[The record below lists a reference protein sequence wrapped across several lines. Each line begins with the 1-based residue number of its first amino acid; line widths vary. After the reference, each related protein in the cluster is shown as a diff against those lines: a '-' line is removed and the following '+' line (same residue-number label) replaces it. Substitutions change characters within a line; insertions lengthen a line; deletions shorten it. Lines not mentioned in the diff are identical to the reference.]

1 MKQYPGYTLV
11 KREDCPEQ
19 HGTLTVLTHD
29 VSGAAVLLVENDDD
43 NKAFGIGFG
52 TFPSDDT
59 GVFHILEHSVLAG
72 SEKYPVKS
80 PFLQLLKSS
89 MASFLNAM
97 TFPDKTVYPFA
108 TPNETDFKNLMDVYL
123 NAVFCPLAMVDKGV
137 FEQEGWHRDEDGT
150 VSGVVY
156 NEMQGALAT
165 PDAQLQNAL
174 SRAKFPDTAYGFVSG
189 GDPASIPALTYEK
202 YVRVYRR
209 HYSADNCC
217 ITLYGKMDMAEK
229 LAFLDEQYL
238 SRMPK
243 SASRPRLTVQ
253 DEQVGAKR
261 NIPYYTE
268 KPEPDEAQC
277 ALAWYTG
284 AFSDRERQLGV
295 EILLDALLGTNQAPL
310 KAALLEEKLGA
321 DIDVGFDD
329 STLQP
334 TLELVL
340 RGATEESAGKFAA
353 AVRKAVDGILEK
365 GIPEE
370 LLMASLNSTEFASL
384 ERPGSIPDGVLDAIN
399 ASAGWLHTGDPALL
413 LHTNALFASLREKLE
428 QGWFNELLRELFAP
442 APVEIIQVPTLPRKE
457 EEGRAARTDGKLV
470 LDHPLTAADLGE
482 GKKQT
487 PGSNELLAG
496 AELLHHPSA
505 GNTYLYLYYDLG
517 GMAPEDMS
525 CLHLLTDVMDEL
537 DTEKHTARELNTL
550 RNTWLGSSGA
560 WMDCWTGRQ
569 EGRPCHAKLI
579 VGMSMLERSLEKA
592 VELGSEWLYET
603 KFSGPQ
609 AEATIERVASQQKLL
624 MEQKFLREGNAFAAM
639 RAAAHFS
646 VESALSER
654 CNGVS
659 YYHYLCE
666 LLEKADWT
674 ALGKKMEE
682 LWKNVLK
689 KNALTVSLHGS
700 DAALD
705 TLKKLLPGSA
715 FAAEKRGE
723 AKPYTEELTAPV
735 NEAFIIDGGVNYDVL
750 VWPMERRLERKV
762 LARVMSYEYLWHNI
776 REVGGAYGTGMVTQ
790 NDGTEYLYTYRDPHL
805 KESYETFAKGP
816 AELAGRDYTE
826 KDMNEFIVGAA
837 AKLDTPRKPRE
848 EAASTDCKYF
858 CGITDEMT
866 AAERKS
872 LCSVD
877 AAALKAEAADLSARM
892 EKGVRV
898 VFGSK
903 EAVEAAKELFDRVE
917 TL

>member
-174 SRAKFPDTAYGFVSG
+174 SRAMFPDTAYGFVSG

-253 DEQVGAKR
+253 DEQAGAKR

-399 ASAGWLHTGDPALL
+399 ASTGWLHTGDPALL

-442 APVEIIQVPTLPRKE
+442 APVEIIQVPTLPKKE
-457 EEGRAARTDGKLV
+457 EEGRTARTDGKLV

-487 PGSNELLAG
+487 PGSKELLAG
-496 AELLHHPSA
+496 AELMHHPSA

-537 DTEKHTARELNTL
+537 DTEKHTAQELNTL

-592 VELGSEWLYET
+592 VELGSEWLYEA

-609 AEATIERVASQQKLL
+609 AEAAMERVASQQKLL
-624 MEQKFLREGNAFAAM
+624 MEQKFLREGHAFAAM

-659 YYHYLCE
+659 YYHYICE

-682 LWKNVLK
+682 LWKSVLK

-816 AELAGRDYTE
+816 TELAGRDYTE

>member
-174 SRAKFPDTAYGFVSG
+174 SRAMFPDTAYGFVSG

-238 SRMPK
+238 GRMPK

-487 PGSNELLAG
+487 PGSRELLAG

-525 CLHLLTDVMDEL
+525 CLQLLTDVMDEL

-592 VELGSEWLYET
+592 VELGSEWLYEA

-609 AEATIERVASQQKLL
+609 AEAAMERVASQQKLL
-624 MEQKFLREGNAFAAM
+624 MEQKFLREGHTFAAM

-674 ALGKKMEE
+674 ALGKRMEE
-682 LWKNVLK
+682 LWKSVLK

-715 FAAEKRGE
+715 FATEKRGE
-723 AKPYTEELTAPV
+723 AKPCTEELTAPV

-762 LARVMSYEYLWHNI
+762 LARVMSYEYLWHSI

>member
-29 VSGAAVLLVENDDD
+29 VSGATVLLVENDDD

-97 TFPDKTVYPFA
+97 TFPDKTVYLFA
-108 TPNETDFKNLMDVYL
+108 TPNETDFRNLMDVYL

-174 SRAKFPDTAYGFVSG
+174 SRAMFPDTAYGFVSG

-340 RGATEESAGKFAA
+340 RGATEESASKFAA

-487 PGSNELLAG
+487 PGSRELLAG

-537 DTEKHTARELNTL
+537 DTEKHTAQELNTL

-603 KFSGPQ
+603 KFGGPQ
-609 AEATIERVASQQKLL
+609 AEAAMERVASQQKLL
-624 MEQKFLREGNAFAAM
+624 MEQKFLREGHAFAAM

-682 LWKNVLK
+682 LWKSVLK
-689 KNALTVSLHGS
+689 KNALTISLHGS

-723 AKPYTEELTAPV
+723 AKPCTEELTAPV

-816 AELAGRDYTE
+816 AELAGRDYTG

>member
-174 SRAKFPDTAYGFVSG
+174 SRAMFPDTAYGFVSG

-253 DEQVGAKR
+253 DEQAGAKR

-353 AVRKAVDGILEK
+353 AVRKAVDGILER

-399 ASAGWLHTGDPALL
+399 ASTGWLHTGDPALL

-487 PGSNELLAG
+487 PGSRELLAG

-517 GMAPEDMS
+517 GMAPEDMA

-537 DTEKHTARELNTL
+537 DTEKHTARELSTL

-592 VELGSEWLYET
+592 VELGSEWLYEA

-609 AEATIERVASQQKLL
+609 AEAAMERVASQQKLL
-624 MEQKFLREGNAFAAM
+624 MEQKFLREGHAFAAM

-674 ALGKKMEE
+674 ALGKKMEG
-682 LWKNVLK
+682 LWKSVLK
-689 KNALTVSLHGS
+689 KNALTISLHGS

-816 AELAGRDYTE
+816 TELAGRDYTE

>member
-174 SRAKFPDTAYGFVSG
+174 SRAMFPDTAYGFVSG

-253 DEQVGAKR
+253 DEQAGAKR

-399 ASAGWLHTGDPALL
+399 ASTGWLHTGDPALL

-487 PGSNELLAG
+487 PGSRELLAG

-517 GMAPEDMS
+517 GMVPEDMS
-525 CLHLLTDVMDEL
+525 CLQLLTDVMDEL

-592 VELGSEWLYET
+592 VELGSEWLYEA

-609 AEATIERVASQQKLL
+609 AEAAMERVASQQKLL
-624 MEQKFLREGNAFAAM
+624 MEQKFLREGHTFAAM

-674 ALGKKMEE
+674 ALGKRMEE
-682 LWKNVLK
+682 LWKSVLK

-723 AKPYTEELTAPV
+723 AKPCTEELTAPV

-762 LARVMSYEYLWHNI
+762 LARVMSYEYLWHSI

-826 KDMNEFIVGAA
+826 KDVNEFIVGAA

>member
-174 SRAKFPDTAYGFVSG
+174 SRAMFPDTAYGFVSG

-442 APVEIIQVPTLPRKE
+442 APVEIIQVPTLPKKE

-487 PGSNELLAG
+487 PGSRELLAG

-525 CLHLLTDVMDEL
+525 CLQLLTDVMDEL

-592 VELGSEWLYET
+592 VELGSEWLYEA

-609 AEATIERVASQQKLL
+609 AEAAMERVASQQKLL
-624 MEQKFLREGNAFAAM
+624 MEQKFLREGHTFAAM

-682 LWKNVLK
+682 LWKSVLK

-715 FAAEKRGE
+715 FATEKRGE
-723 AKPYTEELTAPV
+723 AKPCTEELTAPV

>member
-174 SRAKFPDTAYGFVSG
+174 SRAMFPDTAYGFVSG

-243 SASRPRLTVQ
+243 SVSRPRLTVQ
-253 DEQVGAKR
+253 DEQAGAKR

-487 PGSNELLAG
+487 PGSRELLAG

-525 CLHLLTDVMDEL
+525 CLQLLTDVMDEL

-592 VELGSEWLYET
+592 VELGSEWLYEA

-609 AEATIERVASQQKLL
+609 AEAAMERVASQQKLL
-624 MEQKFLREGNAFAAM
+624 MEQKFLREGHTFAAM

-674 ALGKKMEE
+674 ALGKRMEE
-682 LWKNVLK
+682 LWRSVLK

-723 AKPYTEELTAPV
+723 AKPCTEKLTAPV

-762 LARVMSYEYLWHNI
+762 LARVMSYEYLWHSI

>member
-174 SRAKFPDTAYGFVSG
+174 SRARVPDTAYGFVSG

-253 DEQVGAKR
+253 DEQVGTKR

-268 KPEPDEAQC
+268 RPEPDEAQC

-442 APVEIIQVPTLPRKE
+442 APVEIIQVPTLPKKE

-487 PGSNELLAG
+487 PGSKELLAG

-537 DTEKHTARELNTL
+537 DTEKHTAQELNTL

-560 WMDCWTGRQ
+560 WMDCWTGQQ

-592 VELGSEWLYET
+592 VELGSEWLYEA

-609 AEATIERVASQQKLL
+609 AEAAMERVASQQKLL
-624 MEQKFLREGNAFAAM
+624 MEQKFLREGHTFAAM

-682 LWKNVLK
+682 LWKSVLK

>member
-11 KREDCPEQ
+11 KHEDCPEQ

-108 TPNETDFKNLMDVYL
+108 TPNETDFRNLMDVYL

-174 SRAKFPDTAYGFVSG
+174 SRAMFPDTAYGFVSG

-253 DEQVGAKR
+253 DEQAGAKR

-284 AFSDRERQLGV
+284 AFADRERQLGV

-399 ASAGWLHTGDPALL
+399 ASTGWLHTGDPALL

-487 PGSNELLAG
+487 PGSRELLAG

-560 WMDCWTGRQ
+560 WMDCWTGQQ

-592 VELGSEWLYET
+592 VELGSEWLYEA

-609 AEATIERVASQQKLL
+609 AEAAMERVASQQKLL
-624 MEQKFLREGNAFAAM
+624 MEQNFLREGHAFAAM

-674 ALGKKMEE
+674 ALGKRMEE
-682 LWKNVLK
+682 LWKSVLK

-723 AKPYTEELTAPV
+723 AKPCTEELTAPV

>member
-11 KREDCPEQ
+11 KREECPEQ

-174 SRAKFPDTAYGFVSG
+174 SRAMFPDTAYGFVSG

-253 DEQVGAKR
+253 DEQAGARR

-442 APVEIIQVPTLPRKE
+442 APVEIIQVPALPKKE

-487 PGSNELLAG
+487 PGSRELLAG

-609 AEATIERVASQQKLL
+609 AKAAMERVASQQKLL
-624 MEQKFLREGNAFAAM
+624 MEQKFLREGHAFAAM

-682 LWKNVLK
+682 LWKSVLK

-735 NEAFIIDGGVNYDVL
+735 NEAFIIDSGVNYDVL

-816 AELAGRDYTE
+816 TELAGRDYTE

>member
-174 SRAKFPDTAYGFVSG
+174 SRAMFPDTAYGFVSG

-238 SRMPK
+238 GRMPK

-487 PGSNELLAG
+487 PGSRELLAG

-525 CLHLLTDVMDEL
+525 CLQLLTDVMDEL

-560 WMDCWTGRQ
+560 WMDCWTGQQ

-609 AEATIERVASQQKLL
+609 AEAVMERVASQQKLL
-624 MEQKFLREGNAFAAM
+624 MEQKFLREGHAFAAM

-674 ALGKKMEE
+674 ALGKRMEE
-682 LWKNVLK
+682 LWKSVLK

-723 AKPYTEELTAPV
+723 AKPCTEELTAPV
-735 NEAFIIDGGVNYDVL
+735 NEAFIINGGVNYDVL

-816 AELAGRDYTE
+816 TELAGRDYTE

>member
-52 TFPSDDT
+52 TFPADDT

-174 SRAKFPDTAYGFVSG
+174 SRAMFPDTAYGFVSG

-253 DEQVGAKR
+253 DEQAGAKR

-321 DIDVGFDD
+321 DIDMGFDD

-399 ASAGWLHTGDPALL
+399 ASTGWLHTGDPALL

-442 APVEIIQVPTLPRKE
+442 APVEIIQVPTLPKKE

-487 PGSNELLAG
+487 PGSKELLAG

-517 GMAPEDMS
+517 GMVPEDMS

-537 DTEKHTARELNTL
+537 DTEKHTAQELNTL

-592 VELGSEWLYET
+592 VELGSEWLYEA

-609 AEATIERVASQQKLL
+609 AEAAMERVASQQKLL
-624 MEQKFLREGNAFAAM
+624 MEQKFLREGHAFAAM

-659 YYHYLCE
+659 YYYYLCE

-682 LWKNVLK
+682 LWKSVLK

-790 NDGTEYLYTYRDPHL
+790 NDDTEYLYTYRDPHL

-816 AELAGRDYTE
+816 TELAGRDYTE

-837 AKLDTPRKPRE
+837 AKLDTPRNPGKRLRLPTANIS
-848 EAASTDCKYF
+848 AASPT
-858 CGITDEMT
+858 
-866 AAERKS
+866 R
-872 LCSVD
+872 
-877 AAALKAEAADLSARM
+877 
-892 EKGVRV
+892 
-898 VFGSK
+898 
-903 EAVEAAKELFDRVE
+903 
-917 TL
+917 

>member
-174 SRAKFPDTAYGFVSG
+174 SRAMFPDTAYGFVSG

-487 PGSNELLAG
+487 PGSRELLAG

-525 CLHLLTDVMDEL
+525 CLQLLTDVMDEL
-537 DTEKHTARELNTL
+537 DTEKHTAQELNTL

-560 WMDCWTGRQ
+560 WMDCWTGQQ

-592 VELGSEWLYET
+592 VELGSEWLYEA

-609 AEATIERVASQQKLL
+609 AEAAMERVASQQKLL
-624 MEQKFLREGNAFAAM
+624 MEQKFLREGHTFAAM

-674 ALGKKMEE
+674 ALGKRMEE
-682 LWKNVLK
+682 LWKSVLK

-723 AKPYTEELTAPV
+723 AKPCTEELTAPV

-790 NDGTEYLYTYRDPHL
+790 NDSTEYLYTYRDPHL

>member
-11 KREDCPEQ
+11 KHEDCPEQ

-174 SRAKFPDTAYGFVSG
+174 SRAMFPDTAYGFVSG

-295 EILLDALLGTNQAPL
+295 EILLDALLGTNQSPL

-353 AVRKAVDGILEK
+353 AVRKAVGGILEK

-399 ASAGWLHTGDPALL
+399 ASAGWLHTGDPVLL

-442 APVEIIQVPTLPRKE
+442 APVEIIQVPTLPKKE

-487 PGSNELLAG
+487 PGSRELLAG

-537 DTEKHTARELNTL
+537 DTEKHTAQELNTL

-609 AEATIERVASQQKLL
+609 TEAAMERVASQQKLL
-624 MEQKFLREGNAFAAM
+624 MEQKFLREGHAFAAM

-682 LWKNVLK
+682 LWKSVLK

-816 AELAGRDYTE
+816 TELAGRDYTG

>member
-29 VSGAAVLLVENDDD
+29 VSGATVLLVENDDD

-137 FEQEGWHRDEDGT
+137 FEQEGWHRDDDGT

-174 SRAKFPDTAYGFVSG
+174 SRAMFPDTAYGFVSG

-253 DEQVGAKR
+253 DEQVGTKR

-268 KPEPDEAQC
+268 RPEPDEAQC

-399 ASAGWLHTGDPALL
+399 ASTGWLHTGDPALL

-442 APVEIIQVPTLPRKE
+442 APVEIIQVPTLPKKE

-487 PGSNELLAG
+487 PGSKELLAG

-525 CLHLLTDVMDEL
+525 CLHLLTDVIDEL
-537 DTEKHTARELNTL
+537 DTEKHTAQELNTL

-592 VELGSEWLYET
+592 VELGSEWLYEA

-609 AEATIERVASQQKLL
+609 AEAAMERVASQQKLL
-624 MEQKFLREGNAFAAM
+624 MEQKFLREGHAFAAM

-659 YYHYLCE
+659 YYHYICE

-682 LWKNVLK
+682 LWKSVLK

>member
-174 SRAKFPDTAYGFVSG
+174 SRAMFPDTAYGFVSG

-243 SASRPRLTVQ
+243 SVSRPRLTVQ
-253 DEQVGAKR
+253 DEQAGAKR

-487 PGSNELLAG
+487 PGSRELLAG

-592 VELGSEWLYET
+592 VELGSEWLYEA

-609 AEATIERVASQQKLL
+609 AEAAMERVASQQKLL
-624 MEQKFLREGNAFAAM
+624 MEQKFLREGHAFAAM

-674 ALGKKMEE
+674 ALGKRMEE
-682 LWKNVLK
+682 LWKSVLK

-723 AKPYTEELTAPV
+723 AKPCTEELTAPV

-762 LARVMSYEYLWHNI
+762 LARVMSYEYLWHSI

>member
-174 SRAKFPDTAYGFVSG
+174 SRAMFPDTAYGFVSG

-487 PGSNELLAG
+487 PGSRELLAG

-525 CLHLLTDVMDEL
+525 CLQLLTDVMDEL

-592 VELGSEWLYET
+592 VELGSEWLYEA

-609 AEATIERVASQQKLL
+609 AEAAMERVASQQKLL
-624 MEQKFLREGNAFAAM
+624 MEQKFLREGHTFAAM

-674 ALGKKMEE
+674 ALGKRMEE
-682 LWKNVLK
+682 LWRSVLK

-723 AKPYTEELTAPV
+723 AKPCTEELTAPL

-877 AAALKAEAADLSARM
+877 AAALKAEAADLSARI

>member
-11 KREDCPEQ
+11 KHEDCPEQ

-174 SRAKFPDTAYGFVSG
+174 SRAMFPDTAYGFVSG

-253 DEQVGAKR
+253 DEQAGVKR

-295 EILLDALLGTNQAPL
+295 EILLDTLLGTNQAPL

-340 RGATEESAGKFAA
+340 RGATEESAGRFAA

-487 PGSNELLAG
+487 PGSKELLAG

-525 CLHLLTDVMDEL
+525 CLQLLTDVMDEL
-537 DTEKHTARELNTL
+537 DTEKHTAQELNTL

-560 WMDCWTGRQ
+560 WMDCWTGQQ

-592 VELGSEWLYET
+592 VELGSEWLYEA

-609 AEATIERVASQQKLL
+609 AEAAMERVASQQKLL
-624 MEQKFLREGNAFAAM
+624 MEQKFLREGHAFAAM

-674 ALGKKMEE
+674 ALGKRMEE
-682 LWKNVLK
+682 LWKSVLK

-723 AKPYTEELTAPV
+723 AKPCTEELTAPV

-762 LARVMSYEYLWHNI
+762 LARVMSYEYLWHSI

>member
-11 KREDCPEQ
+11 KREECPEQ

-123 NAVFCPLAMVDKGV
+123 NAVFCPLAMVDRGV

-174 SRAKFPDTAYGFVSG
+174 SRAMFPDTAYGFVSG

-238 SRMPK
+238 SHMPK
-243 SASRPRLTVQ
+243 SVSRPRLTVQ
-253 DEQVGAKR
+253 DEQAGVR
-261 NIPYYTE
+261 LHIPYYTE

-284 AFSDRERQLGV
+284 AFADRERQLGV
-295 EILLDALLGTNQAPL
+295 EILLDALLGNNQSPL

-340 RGATEESAGKFAA
+340 RGATEASAGKFAA
-353 AVRKAVDGILEK
+353 AVRNAVDGILEK

-384 ERPGSIPDGVLDAIN
+384 ERPGSIPDGVLDAIH
-399 ASAGWLHTGDPALL
+399 ASTGWLHTGDPALL
-413 LHTNALFASLREKLE
+413 LHTNGLFASLREKLE
-428 QGWFNELLRELFAP
+428 KGWFNELLRELFAP
-442 APVEIIQVPTLPRKE
+442 APVEVIQVPALPKKE

-482 GKKQT
+482 GKKLT
-487 PGSNELLAG
+487 PGRGGMLAG

-505 GNTYLYLYYDLG
+505 GSTYLNFYYDIG
-517 GMAPEDMS
+517 NAAPEEMPY
-525 CLHLLTDVMDEL
+525 LNLLTDVVDEL
-537 DTEKHTARELNTL
+537 DTGKHTAQELNTL
-550 RNTWLGSSGA
+550 RNTWLGRSGA
-560 WMDCWTGRQ
+560 WVDGWTGRQ
-569 EGRPCHAKLI
+569 PGRPVHAKL
-579 VGMSMLERSLEKA
+579 VAGMSLLDRSLDRLWSWA
-592 VELGSEWLYET
+592 A
-603 KFSGPQ
+603 SGC
-609 AEATIERVASQQKLL
+609 
-624 MEQKFLREGNAFAAM
+624 M
-639 RAAAHFS
+639 
-646 VESALSER
+646 
-654 CNGVS
+654 
-659 YYHYLCE
+659 
-666 LLEKADWT
+666 
-674 ALGKKMEE
+674 
-682 LWKNVLK
+682 
-689 KNALTVSLHGS
+689 
-700 DAALD
+700 
-705 TLKKLLPGSA
+705 
-715 FAAEKRGE
+715 KRSSP
-723 AKPYTEELTAPV
+723 A
-735 NEAFIIDGGVNYDVL
+735 
-750 VWPMERRLERKV
+750 RR
-762 LARVMSYEYLWHNI
+762 
-776 REVGGAYGTGMVTQ
+776 Q
-790 NDGTEYLYTYRDPHL
+790 
-805 KESYETFAKGP
+805 
-816 AELAGRDYTE
+816 
-826 KDMNEFIVGAA
+826 
-837 AKLDTPRKPRE
+837 KPRWSGWS
-848 EAASTDCKYF
+848 AS
-858 CGITDEMT
+858 
-866 AAERKS
+866 RS
-872 LCSVD
+872 
-877 AAALKAEAADLSARM
+877 
-892 EKGVRV
+892 
-898 VFGSK
+898 
-903 EAVEAAKELFDRVE
+903 
-917 TL
+917 

>member
-174 SRAKFPDTAYGFVSG
+174 SRAMFPDTAYGFVSG

-238 SRMPK
+238 GRMPK

-253 DEQVGAKR
+253 DEQAGAKR

-340 RGATEESAGKFAA
+340 RGATEESAGKFSA

-399 ASAGWLHTGDPALL
+399 ATAGWLHTGDPALL

-442 APVEIIQVPTLPRKE
+442 APVEIVQVPTLPRKE

-487 PGSNELLAG
+487 PGSRELLAG

-537 DTEKHTARELNTL
+537 DTEKHTAQELNTL

-560 WMDCWTGRQ
+560 WMDCWTGQQ

-592 VELGSEWLYET
+592 VELGSEWLYEA

-609 AEATIERVASQQKLL
+609 AEAAMERVASQQKLL
-624 MEQKFLREGNAFAAM
+624 MEQKFLREGHTFAAM

-674 ALGKKMEE
+674 ALGKRMEE
-682 LWKNVLK
+682 LWKSVLK

-723 AKPYTEELTAPV
+723 AKPCTEELTAPV

-790 NDGTEYLYTYRDPHL
+790 NDSTEYLYTYRDPHL

>member
-174 SRAKFPDTAYGFVSG
+174 SRAMFPDTAYGFVSG

-487 PGSNELLAG
+487 PGSRELLAG

-560 WMDCWTGRQ
+560 WMDCWTGQQ

-592 VELGSEWLYET
+592 VELGSEWLYEA

-609 AEATIERVASQQKLL
+609 AEAAMERVASQQKLL
-624 MEQKFLREGNAFAAM
+624 MEQKFLREGHAFAAM

-805 KESYETFAKGP
+805 KESYETFAMGP
-816 AELAGRDYTE
+816 TELAGRDYTE

-866 AAERKS
+866 AAERRS

>member
-174 SRAKFPDTAYGFVSG
+174 SRAMFPDTAYGFVSG

-253 DEQVGAKR
+253 DEQAGAKR

-399 ASAGWLHTGDPALL
+399 ASTGWLHTGDPALL

-442 APVEIIQVPTLPRKE
+442 APVEIIQVPTLPKKE

-487 PGSNELLAG
+487 PGSRELLAG

-537 DTEKHTARELNTL
+537 DTEKHTAQELNTL

-592 VELGSEWLYET
+592 VELGSEWLYEA

-609 AEATIERVASQQKLL
+609 AEAAMERVASQQKLL
-624 MEQKFLREGNAFAAM
+624 MEQKFLREGHAFAAM

-682 LWKNVLK
+682 VWKSVLK

-790 NDGTEYLYTYRDPHL
+790 NDDTEYLYTYRDPHL

>member
-174 SRAKFPDTAYGFVSG
+174 SRAMFPDTAYGFVSG

-253 DEQVGAKR
+253 DEQAGAKR

-399 ASAGWLHTGDPALL
+399 ASTGWLHTGDPALL

-442 APVEIIQVPTLPRKE
+442 APVEIIQVPTLPKKE
-457 EEGRAARTDGKLV
+457 EEGRAARTDDKLV

-487 PGSNELLAG
+487 PGSRELLAG

-537 DTEKHTARELNTL
+537 DTEKHTAQELNTL

-592 VELGSEWLYET
+592 VELGSEWLYEA

-609 AEATIERVASQQKLL
+609 AEAAMERVASQQKLL
-624 MEQKFLREGNAFAAM
+624 MEQKFLREGHAFAAM

-659 YYHYLCE
+659 YYHYICE

-682 LWKNVLK
+682 LWKSVLK

-790 NDGTEYLYTYRDPHL
+790 NDDTEYLYTYRDPHL

-816 AELAGRDYTE
+816 TELAGRDYTE

>member
-29 VSGAAVLLVENDDD
+29 VSGATVLLVENDDD

-137 FEQEGWHRDEDGT
+137 FEQEGWHRDDDGT

-174 SRAKFPDTAYGFVSG
+174 SRAMFPDTAYGFVSG

-370 LLMASLNSTEFASL
+370 LLMASINSTEFASL

-457 EEGRAARTDGKLV
+457 EEGRAARTDSKLV
-470 LDHPLTAADLGE
+470 LDHPLTASDLGE

-487 PGSNELLAG
+487 PGSKELLAG

-592 VELGSEWLYET
+592 VELGSEWLYEI

-609 AEATIERVASQQKLL
+609 AEAAMERVASQQKLL
-624 MEQKFLREGNAFAAM
+624 MEQKFLREGHAFAAM

-682 LWKNVLK
+682 LWKSVLK

-877 AAALKAEAADLSARM
+877 AAALKAEAADLPARM

>member
-174 SRAKFPDTAYGFVSG
+174 SRAMFPDTAYGFVSG

-399 ASAGWLHTGDPALL
+399 ASTGWLHTGDPALL

-442 APVEIIQVPTLPRKE
+442 APVEIIQVPTLPKKE
-457 EEGRAARTDGKLV
+457 EEGRTARTDGKLV

-487 PGSNELLAG
+487 PGSKELLAG

-537 DTEKHTARELNTL
+537 DTEKHTAQELNTL

-592 VELGSEWLYET
+592 VELGSEWLYEA

-609 AEATIERVASQQKLL
+609 AEAAMERVASQQKLL
-624 MEQKFLREGNAFAAM
+624 MEQKFLREGHAFAAM

-659 YYHYLCE
+659 YYHYICE

-682 LWKNVLK
+682 LWKSVLK

-790 NDGTEYLYTYRDPHL
+790 NDDTEYLYTYRDPHL

-816 AELAGRDYTE
+816 TELAGRDYTE

-877 AAALKAEAADLSARM
+877 AAAIKAEAADLSARM

>member
-174 SRAKFPDTAYGFVSG
+174 SRAMFPDTAYGFVSG

-253 DEQVGAKR
+253 DEQAGAKR

-399 ASAGWLHTGDPALL
+399 ASTGWLHTGDPALL

-442 APVEIIQVPTLPRKE
+442 APVEIIQVPTLPKKE

-482 GKKQT
+482 GKKQA
-487 PGSNELLAG
+487 PGSKELLAG

-525 CLHLLTDVMDEL
+525 CLHLLTDVIDEL
-537 DTEKHTARELNTL
+537 DTEKHTAQELNTL

-592 VELGSEWLYET
+592 VELGSEWLYEA

-609 AEATIERVASQQKLL
+609 AEAAMERVASQQKLL
-624 MEQKFLREGNAFAAM
+624 MEQKFLREGHAFAAM

-659 YYHYLCE
+659 YYHYICE

-682 LWKNVLK
+682 LWKSVLK

-790 NDGTEYLYTYRDPHL
+790 NDDTEYLYTYRDPHL

>member
-11 KREDCPEQ
+11 KREECPEQ

-174 SRAKFPDTAYGFVSG
+174 SRAMFPDTAYGFVSG

-399 ASAGWLHTGDPALL
+399 ASTGWLHTGDPALL

-442 APVEIIQVPTLPRKE
+442 APVEIIQVPTLPKKE

-487 PGSNELLAG
+487 PGSKELLAG

-537 DTEKHTARELNTL
+537 DTEKHTAQELNTL

-592 VELGSEWLYET
+592 VELGSEWLYEA

-609 AEATIERVASQQKLL
+609 AEAAMERVASQQKLL
-624 MEQKFLREGNAFAAM
+624 MEQKFLREGHAFAAM

-659 YYHYLCE
+659 YYYYLCE

-682 LWKNVLK
+682 LWKSVLK

-723 AKPYTEELTAPV
+723 AKPYTEALTAPV

-816 AELAGRDYTE
+816 TELAGRDYTE

>member
-174 SRAKFPDTAYGFVSG
+174 SRAMFPDTAYGFVSG

-253 DEQVGAKR
+253 DEQAGAKR

-399 ASAGWLHTGDPALL
+399 ASTGWLHTGDPALL

-442 APVEIIQVPTLPRKE
+442 APVEIIQVPTLPKKE
-457 EEGRAARTDGKLV
+457 EEGRAARTDSKLV

-487 PGSNELLAG
+487 PGSKELLAG

-537 DTEKHTARELNTL
+537 DTEKHTAQELNTL

-592 VELGSEWLYET
+592 VELGSEWLYEA

-609 AEATIERVASQQKLL
+609 AEAAMERVASQQKLL
-624 MEQKFLREGNAFAAM
+624 MEQKFLREGHAFAAM

-682 LWKNVLK
+682 VWKSVLK

-790 NDGTEYLYTYRDPHL
+790 NDDTEYLYTYRDPHL

-816 AELAGRDYTE
+816 TELAGRDYTE

>member
-108 TPNETDFKNLMDVYL
+108 TPNETDFRNLMDVYL

-174 SRAKFPDTAYGFVSG
+174 SRAMFPDTAYGFVSG

-253 DEQVGAKR
+253 DEQAGAKR

-442 APVEIIQVPTLPRKE
+442 APVEIIQVPTLPKKE

-487 PGSNELLAG
+487 PGSKELLAG

-525 CLHLLTDVMDEL
+525 CLQLLTDVMDEL

-592 VELGSEWLYET
+592 VELGSEWLYEA

-609 AEATIERVASQQKLL
+609 AEAAMERVASQQKLL
-624 MEQKFLREGNAFAAM
+624 MEQKFLREGHTFAAM

-674 ALGKKMEE
+674 ALGKRMEE
-682 LWKNVLK
+682 LWKSVLK

-723 AKPYTEELTAPV
+723 AKPCTEELTAPV

-762 LARVMSYEYLWHNI
+762 LARVMSYEYLWHKI